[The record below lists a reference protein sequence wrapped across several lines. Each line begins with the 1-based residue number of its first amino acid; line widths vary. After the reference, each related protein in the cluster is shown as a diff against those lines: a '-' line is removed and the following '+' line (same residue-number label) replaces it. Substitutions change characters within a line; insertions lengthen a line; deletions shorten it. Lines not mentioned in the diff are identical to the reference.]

1 MRKQKQTIAESRDRR
16 ARRESLTYKSADD
29 DQPPKDID
37 VFRYAMIRKICTVI
51 GEARSCG
58 APVCRRTRR
67 CASPDMRCCD
77 NNPPVKPEEWARAK
91 AEFLRA
97 LQRRMAEAGLL

>member
-1 MRKQKQTIAESRDRR
+1 MAESRDTR
-16 ARRESLTYKSADD
+16 ARRESLTSNGADD
-29 DQPPKDID
+29 DGPPKDID

-51 GEARSCG
+51 GEPRSCG

-67 CASPDMRCCD
+67 CASPGMRCCD